1 MTPTSASAG
10 KRVLVVDDLKDVR
23 QLLTLLLRKAGHE
36 VTGAENG
43 AEALAA
49 LAEQRFDV
57 ALLDIRL
64 PDIDGMELARRIR
77 ADESAA
83 GIKLI
88 AISGDQGVA
97 MDLSRDM
104 GDFDDYIIKP
114 FAPGDLIEKIAG
126 P

>member
-88 AISGDQGVA
+88 AE
-97 MDLSRDM
+97 
-104 GDFDDYIIKP
+104 
-114 FAPGDLIEKIAG
+114 FAAGKEKS
-126 P
+126 